1 MMTFYGTSIFAGSK
15 MEMINTETLSA
26 EILRMLAGSIGLVL
40 TIPITAYIAAV
51 WDKIVGFF
59 GIGVK
64 DTEY

>member
-1 MMTFYGTSIFAGSK
+1 